1 MDYKISQIEPYVGQ
15 EELSNLIR
23 VIENKWLTEG
33 PFSEEFLSIIKQFT
47 GAKHALLTNNG
58 TLALYLALKAL
69 GIQTGDEVIVPD
81 FTFNA
86 SGSSVVFAGGKPV
99 FVDVDR
105 QNYNID
111 ITKIGAAISS
121 KTKAIMP
128 VHIYGQSADLEPIM
142 KVAKKHNLKVI
153 EDAAQSYG
161 VFYKGRHTGTIGD
174 IGMISFFADKTVTT
188 GEGGVLLTDNDS
200 LCERLQY
207 LRNQGRLDSG
217 TFVHKQLGMNFRMTD
232 LQCAVGVAQLKKFQ
246 EIERL
251 KLRNF
256 KLYKK
261 LLNDVNEIKVMEEVN
276 YSNLVPFRFPV
287 ITKDLDNL
295 IAHLE
300 ARGIQTRRF
309 FYPLHKQP
317 CYKNIGSK
325 SKSYPNAD
333 FLYENGLA
341 LPIFPSLKREQIVYI
356 CKSIKE
362 FYQ

>member
-111 ITKIGAAISS
+111 VTKIEAAISS

-128 VHIYGQSADLEPIM
+128 VHIYGQSADLYPIM
-142 KVAKKHNLKVI
+142 KIAKRYNIKVL
-153 EDAAQSYG
+153 EDAAQAYG
-161 VFYKGRHTGTIGD
+161 VFYRGKHTGTIGD
-174 IGMISFFADKTVTT
+174 IGMISFFADKTVTA

-200 LCERLQY
+200 LYERLQY

-232 LQCAVGVAQLKKFQ
+232 LQCAVGVAQLKKYQ
-246 EIERL
+246 EIEGL
-251 KLRNF
+251 KLNNF
-256 KLYKK
+256 RLYKK
-261 LLNDVNEIKVMEEVN
+261 LLSDMDEIKVMEEVDH
-276 YSNLVPFRFPV
+276 SNLVPFRFAA
-287 ITKDLDNL
+287 IAKDLKAL
-295 IAHLE
+295 IDHLE

-309 FYPLHKQP
+309 FYPLHNQP
-317 CYKNIGSK
+317 CFESLGFRTKP
-325 SKSYPNAD
+325 YPNSD
-333 FLYENGLA
+333 YLYKNGLA
-341 LPIFPSLKREQIVYI
+341 LPVFPGLKKEQIVYI
-356 CKSIKE
+356 CNCIE
-362 FYQ
+362 NFYK